1 MNLNHLYWS
10 GQVGTLCFCG
20 VLPCLFIGFCNV
32 VRGASQNQAK
42 LDAAE
47 MRATYEVLASDG
59 DEHTGVST
67 ATARYRAS
75 QNNLQLMICTAF
87 LTNSHWF
94 PTRRENET
102 QTSVLGE

>member
-1 MNLNHLYWS
+1 VPVVYNNFRDLSLKTGMNLNHLYWS

-20 VLPCLFIGFCNV
+20 VLPCLFIEFCNV

-75 QNNLQLMICTAF
+75 QNNLQLMICTAGTF
-87 LTNSHWF
+87 
-94 PTRRENET
+94 
-102 QTSVLGE
+102 